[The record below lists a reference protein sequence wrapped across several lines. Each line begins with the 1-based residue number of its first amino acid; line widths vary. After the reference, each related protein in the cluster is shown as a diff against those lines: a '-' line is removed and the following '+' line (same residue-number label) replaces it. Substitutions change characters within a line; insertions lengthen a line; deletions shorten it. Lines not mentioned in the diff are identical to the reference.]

1 MYRSSSSSSCAML
14 YLVLCVYICTC
25 RAFPCPTIFSL
36 YLSTYP
42 SQEELYRSFVA
53 CSLASWLT
61 PTYYYHPP
69 PRHHSQSSSCQ
80 AAVSHSTKV
89 LKFWL
94 DGWLAGWPWR
104 WCQVLLSFVI
114 LRAHSLWVL
123 LLLLFSEDFCGKRDY
138 IIIQP
143 VTQQQQAR
151 TGQDS

>member
-1 MYRSSSSSSCAML
+1 MQCYISYYVSTFVPVELSPAQPFSLHIYLLTHRKRSCIVRSS
-14 YLVLCVYICTC
+14 
-25 RAFPCPTIFSL
+25 
-36 YLSTYP
+36 
-42 SQEELYRSFVA
+42 
-53 CSLASWLT
+53 LARC
-61 PTYYYHPP
+61 PP
-69 PRHHSQSSSCQ
+69 PGSPLLIIISTTPPPLTVVVASCQ

-94 DGWLAGWPWR
+94 DVWLAGWPWR

-151 TGQDS
+151 TG